1 MPRAFLKQ
9 IEFPLGGLN
18 KSTSYA
24 RAQPYFTASA
34 NNFWPYQWSTGRARG
49 GTRLGI
55 DQLGSSTPGSAP
67 RNWSPVTWTSGTTT
81 YRGVAVACASGVFI
95 STTGSFHSPAAI
107 DTAASS
113 DFCSCTTFNNDL
125 YFARF
130 GQAPLF
136 RTLTTP
142 GTGAGTTMGTTWTES
157 FDGVSDGGEPPQDC
171 GLVCVHQN
179 RLVLA
184 GSQASPQVLYMSR
197 AGYPKAWYYADTDSG
212 AAWATSSGES
222 GKIGQPITAL
232 IPHTHGCL
240 LIGCTDSMYVVRG
253 NPTASNAVDMLVS
266 NIGPLSQAAW
276 CKTTNGWTYM
286 LTRDGLY
293 RFPPGC
299 PQGAPEPVSRKNLP
313 EELVAIDP
321 GTLGTYVS
329 IAYDP
334 RWMGIH
340 IYVNRSGDN
349 NTYYFYDIV
358 NEGFWPMTF
367 SPTMRLAVTHPVLAT
382 TTDSALLAITA
393 GGSSYQFTSE
403 TPTGSSESIASHC
416 VYGPIL
422 LAPQGMEGLLNE
434 VIAVLAENSSAV
446 SWKLYVA
453 DSAAE
458 AYALVNADSAS
469 FTGTNWAVS
478 GSRFLQYVQTPLRRG
493 QCCYLKIYASGS
505 TARISVEEIELKSLE
520 AGPRRVL

>member
-1 MPRAFLKQ
+1 MPRAYHKSL
-9 IEFPLGGLN
+9 EFPLGGLN

-55 DQLGSSTPGSAP
+55 TELSNNEPGSQP
-67 RNWSPVTWTSGTTT
+67 CNWTPVAWTASNVS
-81 YRGVAVACASGVFI
+81 YRGVAVATRGGVYI
-95 STTGSFHSPAAI
+95 STGGNFAEAI
-107 DTAASS
+107 TDTSGS
-113 DFCSCTTFNNDL
+113 DFCSCTAFNNVL
-125 YFARF
+125 YFARYSDTVL
-130 GQAPLF
+130 Q
-136 RTLTTP
+136 RTLTDP
-142 GTGAGTTMGTTWTES
+142 GSSSGAVITAASPIAGSTGGTVPT
-157 FDGVSDGGEPPQDC
+157 DC

-184 GSQASPQVLYMSR
+184 GDEKAASVLYMSR
-197 AGYPKAWYYADTDSG
+197 AGYPADWDYALEDSG
-212 AAWATSSGES
+212 AAWATSGGQA
-222 GKIGQPITAL
+222 GKIGEPITSL
-232 IPHTHGCL
+232 IPHTNGCL
-240 LIGCTDSMYVVRG
+240 LVGCTDSMYVVRG
-253 NPTASNAVDMLVS
+253 NPTASNALDMLVT
-266 NIGPLSQAAW
+266 NIGPLSQSAW

-293 RFPPGC
+293 RYPPGC

-321 GTLGTYVS
+321 GTSGTYVS

-340 IYVNRSGDN
+340 IYVNKSGGN
-349 NTYYFYDIV
+349 NTYYFYDVV

-367 SPTMRLAVTHPVLAT
+367 SKTMRLAVTHPVIASTTSSAMLAIDDT
-382 TTDSALLAITA
+382 GDSFKFATDST
-393 GGSSYQFTSE
+393 E
-403 TPTGSSESIASHC
+403 NIASHC

-458 AYALVNADSAS
+458 AYALVNADTAN
-469 FTGTNWAVS
+469 FTGVNWAVS
-478 GSRFLQYVQTPLRRG
+478 GSRFLQYVQTPLLRG
-493 QCCYLKIYASGS
+493 QCCYLKIYASGT

>member
-1 MPRAFLKQ
+1 MPRAYHKSL
-9 IEFPLGGLN
+9 EYPLGGLN

-67 RNWSPVTWTSGTTT
+67 RNWSPVTWTASNVT
-81 YRGVAVACASGVFI
+81 YRGVAVACAGGAYI
-95 STTGSFHSPAAI
+95 STTGSFTEAI
-107 DTAASS
+107 TTAAAS

-130 GQAPLF
+130 GELALV
-136 RTLTTP
+136 RTLTSP
-142 GTGAGTTMGTTWTES
+142 GTGAGTTVDADWSEGFEETPGSGVNGGT
-157 FDGVSDGGEPPQDC
+157 PPNDC

-179 RLVLA
+179 RLVFA
-184 GSQASPQVLYMSR
+184 GSQASPQILFMSR
-197 AGYPKAWYYADTDSG
+197 AGYPKDWDTTKEDQG

-222 GKIGQPITAL
+222 GKIGEPITAL

-367 SPTMRLAVTHPVLAT
+367 SQTMRLAVTHPVLAT
-382 TTDSALLAITA
+382 TTDSALLAITS
-393 GGSSYQFTSE
+393 GGSSYQFT
-403 TPTGSSESIASHC
+403 TDSSESIASHC

-458 AYALVNADSAS
+458 AYALVNADTAS